1 MNLIT
6 SANCWKDFE
15 QSLNSLGKKEK
26 GNAFEE
32 LTRLYLLTN
41 PIFSTK
47 IEKIW
52 HNCDVP
58 QKIVDELGLQQPEIG
73 VDIIAQVKDGTY
85 WAIQCKFHQD
95 RTDNVSYK
103 ELSTFFT
110 KPCRMTSSSISC
122 GVSSLN
128 ITLSITPSLLF
139 CVLLRA
145 I

>member
-15 QSLNSLGKKEK
+15 QSLKSLGKKEK

-52 HNCDVP
+52 HHSDVP
-58 QKIVDELGLQQPEIG
+58 QKIVDELGFN
-73 VDIIAQVKDGTY
+73 D
-85 WAIQCKFHQD
+85 
-95 RTDNVSYK
+95 
-103 ELSTFFT
+103 
-110 KPCRMTSSSISC
+110 
-122 GVSSLN
+122 
-128 ITLSITPSLLF
+128 
-139 CVLLRA
+139 LR
-145 I
+145 